1 MALKGNWLELLMV
14 IAADNEKV
22 GYCNCCWAG
31 FKGMWTT
38 NKKPVTVTCIYI
50 LAVKDVFCDGLVGD

>member
-1 MALKGNWLELLMV
+1 LLV

-38 NKKPVTVTCIYI
+38 NKEPVTATCIYL
-50 LAVKDVFCDGLVGD
+50 LAVRDVFCDGLVGD